1 MSDKKDTN
9 SWVHDS
15 DFGMGGIDKF
25 NSETGKSEIIRQPE
39 TDRPFTIEDYNK
51 ALADAQKKQEDIMSE
66 ETQQVK
72 RADLINAQNKASEEQ
87 QTDTGEELPKNPG
100 GIEIALAGFSKNEI
114 EVVLTD
120 GVLEIK
126 SVNAITDKD
135 PNDGLVH
142 KGIAKRAF
150 TRKFTLADDIEVKD
164 AKLENG
170 LLVIDLEQIVPE
182 HKKPK
187 TIKVK

>member
-1 MSDKKDTN
+1 MVKLTHFDVN
-9 SWVHDS
+9 Q
-15 DFGMGGIDKF
+15 FA
-25 NSETGKSEIIRQPE
+25 
-39 TDRPFTIEDYNK
+39 PFTVGFDRVFDRLVDYG
-51 ALADAQKKQEDIMSE
+51 
-66 ETQQVK
+66 T
-72 RADLINAQNKASEEQ
+72 
-87 QTDTGEELPKNPG
+87 TYDTGGFPPYNIRKTDDFKHV
-100 GIEIALAGFSKNEI
+100 IEIALAGFSKDEI

-126 SVNAITDKD
+126 SSDLPTTDKPKD
-135 PNDGLVH
+135 DMIH

-170 LLVIDLEQIVPE
+170 LLVIELEQIVPE

>member
-1 MSDKKDTN
+1 MVKLTHFDINQITPFSVGFDRVFDRL
-9 SWVHDS
+9 VDYDS
-15 DFGMGGIDKF
+15 SYTGGFPPYNIRKTDDFKH
-25 NSETGKSEIIRQPE
+25 
-39 TDRPFTIEDYNK
+39 
-51 ALADAQKKQEDIMSE
+51 
-66 ETQQVK
+66 V
-72 RADLINAQNKASEEQ
+72 
-87 QTDTGEELPKNPG
+87 
-100 GIEIALAGFSKNEI
+100 IEIALAGFSKSEI
-114 EVVLTD
+114 DVILTD

-126 SVNAITDKD
+126 SSNLPTTEKPKD
-135 PNDGLVH
+135 DMIH
-142 KGIAKRAF
+142 KGIAKRSF

>member
-1 MSDKKDTN
+1 MVKLTHFDINQFAPFTVGFDRVFDKLVDYGNTN
-9 SWVHDS
+9 Y
-15 DFGMGGIDKF
+15 
-25 NSETGKSEIIRQPE
+25 ETGGFPPYNIR
-39 TDRPFTIEDYNK
+39 K
-51 ALADAQKKQEDIMSE
+51 
-66 ETQQVK
+66 
-72 RADLINAQNKASEEQ
+72 
-87 QTDTGEELPKNPG
+87 TGDFKHV
-100 GIEIALAGFSKNEI
+100 IEIALAGFSKDEI
-114 EVVLTD
+114 DVVLTD

-126 SVNAITDKD
+126 SSELPATEKPKD
-135 PNDGLVH
+135 DLIH

>member
-1 MSDKKDTN
+1 MVKLTHFDINQITPFSVGFDRVFDRLVDYDTN
-9 SWVHDS
+9 YTTGGFPPYNIRKTD
-15 DFGMGGIDKF
+15 DFKH
-25 NSETGKSEIIRQPE
+25 
-39 TDRPFTIEDYNK
+39 
-51 ALADAQKKQEDIMSE
+51 
-66 ETQQVK
+66 V
-72 RADLINAQNKASEEQ
+72 
-87 QTDTGEELPKNPG
+87 
-100 GIEIALAGFSKNEI
+100 IEIALAGFSKAEI
-114 EVVLTD
+114 EVILTD
-120 GVLEIK
+120 GILEIK
-126 SVNAITDKD
+126 SSDLPTTVKPKD
-135 PNDGLVH
+135 DMVH

>member
-1 MSDKKDTN
+1 MVKLTHFDVN
-9 SWVHDS
+9 Q
-15 DFGMGGIDKF
+15 FA
-25 NSETGKSEIIRQPE
+25 
-39 TDRPFTIEDYNK
+39 PFTVGFDRVFDRLVDYG
-51 ALADAQKKQEDIMSE
+51 
-66 ETQQVK
+66 T
-72 RADLINAQNKASEEQ
+72 
-87 QTDTGEELPKNPG
+87 TYDTGGFPPYNIRKTDDFKHV
-100 GIEIALAGFSKNEI
+100 IEIALAGFSKAEI
-114 EVVLTD
+114 EVILTD
-120 GVLEIK
+120 GILEIK
-126 SVNAITDKD
+126 SSDLPTTVKPKD
-135 PNDGLVH
+135 DLIH

>member
-1 MSDKKDTN
+1 MVKLTHFDVN
-9 SWVHDS
+9 Q
-15 DFGMGGIDKF
+15 FA
-25 NSETGKSEIIRQPE
+25 
-39 TDRPFTIEDYNK
+39 PFTVGFDRVFDRLVDYG
-51 ALADAQKKQEDIMSE
+51 
-66 ETQQVK
+66 T
-72 RADLINAQNKASEEQ
+72 
-87 QTDTGEELPKNPG
+87 TYDTGGFPPYNIRKTDDFKHV
-100 GIEIALAGFSKNEI
+100 IEIALAGFSKAEI
-114 EVVLTD
+114 EVILTD
-120 GVLEIK
+120 GILEIK
-126 SVNAITDKD
+126 SSDLPTTVKPKD
-135 PNDGLVH
+135 DMVH

>member
-1 MSDKKDTN
+1 MVKLTHFDINQFAPFTVGFDRVFDKLVDYGNTN
-9 SWVHDS
+9 Y
-15 DFGMGGIDKF
+15 
-25 NSETGKSEIIRQPE
+25 ETGGFPPYNIRK
-39 TDRPFTIEDYNK
+39 TEDFK
-51 ALADAQKKQEDIMSE
+51 HI
-66 ETQQVK
+66 
-72 RADLINAQNKASEEQ
+72 
-87 QTDTGEELPKNPG
+87 
-100 GIEIALAGFSKNEI
+100 IEIALAGFSKDEI

-126 SVNAITDKD
+126 SSNLPTTEKPKD
-135 PNDGLVH
+135 NLVH

-150 TRKFTLADDIEVKD
+150 TRKFTLADDIEIKD

-170 LLVIDLEQIVPE
+170 LLLINLEQIVPE

>member
-1 MSDKKDTN
+1 MVKLTHFDINQFAPFTVGFDRVFDKLVDYGNTN
-9 SWVHDS
+9 Y
-15 DFGMGGIDKF
+15 
-25 NSETGKSEIIRQPE
+25 ETGGFPPYNIR
-39 TDRPFTIEDYNK
+39 K
-51 ALADAQKKQEDIMSE
+51 
-66 ETQQVK
+66 
-72 RADLINAQNKASEEQ
+72 
-87 QTDTGEELPKNPG
+87 TGDFKHV
-100 GIEIALAGFSKNEI
+100 IEIALAGFSKGEI
-114 EVVLTD
+114 EVILTD

-126 SVNAITDKD
+126 SSNLPTTEKPKD
-135 PNDGLVH
+135 DLVH